1 MRNQERPPASRRPV
15 KVEVEVEVEVE
26 VADAAELD

>member
-15 KVEVEVEVEVE
+15 KVEVEVEVEV
-26 VADAAELD
+26 ADAAELD